1 MASEIEL
8 KKHVLDML
16 RDFML
21 GEEGKQFTPKSV
33 EVAEEPKGKEG
44 LDEVLSKASDD
55 YEKSEDDGDVHAE
68 PDGDECEEDED
79 EAPKGL
85 KAFLAGRK

>member
-8 KKHVLDML
+8 KKHILDML
-16 RDFML
+16 RDFMM

-33 EVAEEPKGKEG
+33 EVEMEKGPDKPG
-44 LDEVLSKASDD
+44 LDEVLSKASDE
-55 YEKSEDDGDVHAE
+55 YVEEDDGDEHSE
-68 PDGDECEEDED
+68 PDGDEEDE
-79 EAPKGL
+79 PKGL

>member
-16 RDFML
+16 RDYMM
-21 GEEGKQFTPKSV
+21 GEEGKQFTPKSDQV
-33 EVAEEPKGKEG
+33 EMEPKGKEG
-44 LDEVLSKASDD
+44 LEEVLSKASSD
-55 YEKSEDDGDVHAE
+55 YESHAGEEDE
-68 PDGDECEEDED
+68 GDECEEEED
-79 EAPKGL
+79 EEPKGL

>member
-16 RDFML
+16 RDFMM

-33 EVAEEPKGKEG
+33 EVEMEPKGKEG
-44 LDEVLSKASDD
+44 LDEVLSKASHA
-55 YEKSEDDGDVHAE
+55 YRYTRARVKYTEHAHTSRKRIVGD
-68 PDGDECEEDED
+68 
-79 EAPKGL
+79 
-85 KAFLAGRK
+85 

>member
-16 RDFML
+16 RDFMM
-21 GEEGKQFTPKSV
+21 GEEGKQFTPKSDQV
-33 EVAEEPKGKEG
+33 EMEPKGKEG

-55 YEKSEDDGDVHAE
+55 YEESGEDDGDVHAE
-68 PDGDECEEDED
+68 PDGDEEEDD
-79 EAPKGL
+79 EPKGL